1 MDYDV
6 LYLCSQSK
14 ENLTKYRRY
23 IKPHVVVKE
32 TNTILDGMDKYYK
45 TFPSLTEFNWDSF
58 SAFLIADQ
66 SKRLTDDAIV
76 KLRMTL
82 TKAKT
87 FVPHHA
93 HEEVV
98 KTLIEL
104 DYLAQIVDECEKVRD
119 GSSDLEHVHILATNA
134 LKDVERYIEKDDL
147 FVTADLS
154 SIADRITSSGYEW
167 RLEVL
172 NKSLGPLRTG
182 NFVIVAARVEVGKT
196 TFLASE
202 VSYLAQ
208 QLPKDRPVVWVNN
221 EEESSVVFFRIVQAA
236 LGQESK
242 EIIADS
248 KLAMER
254 YTSLMGGNKDK
265 IRVTKDMNNV
275 RDLETLF
282 REVNPGLIIFDQ
294 LDKVDGFN
302 KSDEREDIKL
312 GKIYKW
318 ARELARSYGPV
329 IAASQ
334 LSATAVDLKDP
345 PFIGLDALR
354 GSKTDK
360 PGEADAV
367 ITIGK
372 YKEPKSPEEEMI
384 RTINVPKNKL
394 PGGGTKQMESERH
407 GQYLVTID
415 PIRAR
420 YE

>member
-1 MDYDV
+1 MDYDC
-6 LYLCSQSK
+6 LFLCAKSK
-14 ENLTKYRRY
+14 ENLQRYRRY
-23 IKPHVVVKE
+23 IKPHIVVKE
-32 TNTILDGMDKYYK
+32 TNIILDGMDKYYK
-45 TFPSLTEFNWDSF
+45 TFPSVSTINWEPF
-58 SAFLIADQ
+58 TAFLIADQ
-66 SKRLTDDAIV
+66 SKRLTDDSIV

-93 HEEVV
+93 HEEVI

-104 DYLAQIVDECEKVRD
+104 DYLAQIMEECEKVKE
-119 GSSDLEHVHILATNA
+119 GSSDLEHVHILATDA
-134 LKDVERYIEKDDL
+134 LKNVERYIEKDEL
-147 FVTADLS
+147 FVSADLS
-154 SIADRITSSGYEW
+154 SIADRISSTGYEW
-167 RLEVL
+167 RLDVL
-172 NKSLGPLRTG
+172 NRSLGPLRNG

-202 VSYLAQ
+202 VSYIAQ

-236 LGQESK
+236 LGVESK
-242 EIIADS
+242 EMIADS
-248 KLAMER
+248 KAAMLA
-254 YTSLMGGNKDK
+254 YTALMGGDKDK
-265 IRVTKDMNNV
+265 IRVTKDTNHV
-275 RDLETLF
+275 KDLETLF
-282 REVNPGLIIFDQ
+282 REINPGLIIFDQ
-294 LDKVDGFN
+294 LDKVSGF
-302 KSDEREDIKL
+302 KESEREDITL

-318 ARELARSYGPV
+318 ARELARTYGPV

-345 PFIGLDALR
+345 PFIGMDALR

-367 ITIGK
+367 ITLGK
-372 YKEPKSPEEEMI
+372 YKEPKTPEEEMI

-420 YE
+420 FE

>member
-14 ENLTKYRRY
+14 ENLAKYRRY
-23 IKPHVVVKE
+23 IKPHVVAKE

-45 TFPSLTEFNWDSF
+45 TFPGVTDFSWESF

-76 KLRMTL
+76 KLRMML
-82 TKAKT
+82 TKAKA

-104 DYLAQIVDECEKVRD
+104 DYLALIMDECEKVKE
-119 GSSDLEHVHILATNA
+119 GSSDLEHVHIIATNA
-134 LKDVERYIEKDDL
+134 LRDVERYIEKDEL
-147 FVTADLS
+147 FVSADLS
-154 SIADRITSSGYEW
+154 VIADRISSSGYEW
-167 RLEVL
+167 RLDVL
-172 NKSLGPLRTG
+172 NRSLGPLRTG
-182 NFVIVAARVEVGKT
+182 NFIIVAARVEVGKT

-236 LGQESK
+236 IGKESK
-242 EIIADS
+242 TIIADS
-248 KLAMER
+248 KTAMEE
-254 YTSLMGGNKDK
+254 YTTLMGGNKDK
-265 IRVTKDMNNV
+265 IRVTKDMNHV

-294 LDKVDGFN
+294 LDKVNGF
-302 KSDEREDIKL
+302 KSEEREDITL

-318 ARELARSYGPV
+318 ARELARTYGPV

-334 LSATAVDLKDP
+334 LSASAVDMKDP

-367 ITIGK
+367 VTLGK
-372 YKEPKSPEEEMI
+372 YKEPKTPEEEMI

-394 PGGGTKQMESERH
+394 PGGGVKHMESHRH
-407 GQYLVTID
+407 GQFLVTID

-420 YE
+420 FE

>member
-6 LYLCSQSK
+6 LYLCAKSK
-14 ENLTKYRRY
+14 ENLSKYRRY
-23 IKPHVVVKE
+23 IKPHVVMKE

-45 TFPSLTEFNWDSF
+45 TFPSVTEFAWDSF

-66 SKRLTDDAIV
+66 SKRLTDDSIV
-76 KLRMTL
+76 KLRMML

-104 DYLAQIVDECEKVRD
+104 DYLALIMEECEKVKE
-119 GSSDLEHVHILATNA
+119 GSSDLEHVHIIATNA
-134 LKDVERYIEKDDL
+134 LKDVERYIEKDEL
-147 FVTADLS
+147 FVSADLS
-154 SIADRITSSGYEW
+154 VIADRITSSGYEW
-167 RLEVL
+167 RLDAL
-172 NKSLGPLRTG
+172 NRSLGPLRTG

-242 EIIADS
+242 VLIADS
-248 KLAMER
+248 KAAMVS
-254 YTSLMGGNKDK
+254 YTTLMGGDKDK

-282 REVNPGLIIFDQ
+282 REVNPGLIVFDQ
-294 LDKVDGFN
+294 LDKVDGF
-302 KSDEREDIKL
+302 KSDEREDLKL

-334 LSATAVDLKDP
+334 LSASAVEMKDP

-360 PGEADAV
+360 PGEADVV

-394 PGGGTKQMESERH
+394 PGGGSKQVESDRH
-407 GQYLVTID
+407 GQFLVTID

>member
-6 LYLCSQSK
+6 LYLCAKSK
-14 ENLTKYRRY
+14 ENLSKYRRY
-23 IKPHVVVKE
+23 IKPHVVMKE

-45 TFPSLTEFNWDSF
+45 TFPSVTDFAWDSF

-66 SKRLTDDAIV
+66 SKRLTDDSIV
-76 KLRMTL
+76 KLRMML
-82 TKAKT
+82 TKARA

-104 DYLAQIVDECEKVRD
+104 DYLALIMEECEKVKE

-134 LKDVERYIEKDDL
+134 LKDVERYIEKDEL
-147 FVTADLS
+147 FVSADLS
-154 SIADRITSSGYEW
+154 AIADRITSSGYEW
-167 RLEVL
+167 RLDAL
-172 NKSLGPLRTG
+172 NRSLGPLRIG

-236 LGQESK
+236 LGIESK
-242 EIIADS
+242 TIIADS
-248 KLAMER
+248 KKAMVD
-254 YTSLMGGNKDK
+254 YAALMGGNKDK

-294 LDKVDGFN
+294 LDKVDGF
-302 KSDEREDIKL
+302 KSDEREDLKL

-334 LSATAVDLKDP
+334 LSASAVEMKDP

-360 PGEADAV
+360 PGEADVV

-394 PGGGTKQMESERH
+394 PGGGSKQVESDRH
-407 GQYLVTID
+407 GQFLVTID

>member
-14 ENLTKYRRY
+14 ENLAKYRRY

-32 TNTILDGMDKYYK
+32 TNIILDGMDKYYK
-45 TFPSLTEFNWDSF
+45 TFPTVSDFNWDSF

-82 TKAKT
+82 TKAKA

-93 HEEVV
+93 HEEVI

-104 DYLAQIVDECEKVRD
+104 DYLALIMEECEKVKE

-134 LKDVERYIEKDDL
+134 LKDVERYIEKDEL
-147 FVTADLS
+147 FVSADLS
-154 SIADRITSSGYEW
+154 AIADRISSSGYEW
-167 RLEVL
+167 RLDVL
-172 NKSLGPLRTG
+172 NRSLGPLRTG
-182 NFVIVAARVEVGKT
+182 NFIIVAARVEVGKT

-221 EEESSVVFFRIVQAA
+221 EEESSVVFFRIVQAT

-242 EIIADS
+242 VIIADS
-248 KLAMER
+248 KAAMDK
-254 YTSLMGGNKDK
+254 YTTLMGGNKDK
-265 IRVTKDMNNV
+265 IRVTKDMNNI

-282 REVNPGLIIFDQ
+282 REVNPGLIVFDQ
-294 LDKVDGFN
+294 LDKVDGF
-302 KSDEREDIKL
+302 KADDREDIRL

-334 LSATAVDLKDP
+334 LSATAVDMKDP

-360 PGEADAV
+360 PGEADVV
-367 ITIGK
+367 ITLGK
-372 YKEPKSPEEEMI
+372 YKEPKTPEEEII
-384 RTINVPKNKL
+384 RTLNVPKNKL

-420 YE
+420 FE

>member
-6 LYLCSQSK
+6 LYLCAKSK
-14 ENLTKYRRY
+14 ENLSKYRRY
-23 IKPHVVVKE
+23 IKPHVVMKE

-45 TFPSLTEFNWDSF
+45 TFPSVTDFAWDSF
-58 SAFLIADQ
+58 TAFLIADQ
-66 SKRLTDDAIV
+66 SKRLTDDSIV
-76 KLRMTL
+76 KLRMML
-82 TKAKT
+82 TKAKA

-104 DYLAQIVDECEKVRD
+104 DYLALIMEECEKVKE

-134 LKDVERYIEKDDL
+134 LKDVERYIEKDEL
-147 FVTADLS
+147 FVSADLS
-154 SIADRITSSGYEW
+154 AIADRITSSGYEW
-167 RLEVL
+167 RLDAL
-172 NKSLGPLRTG
+172 NRSLGPLRTG

-236 LGQESK
+236 LGIESK
-242 EIIADS
+242 TIIADS
-248 KLAMER
+248 KKAMVD
-254 YTSLMGGNKDK
+254 YAALMGDNKDK

-294 LDKVDGFN
+294 LDKVDGF
-302 KSDEREDIKL
+302 KSDEREDLKL

-334 LSATAVDLKDP
+334 LSASAVEMKDP

-360 PGEADAV
+360 PGEADVV

-394 PGGGTKQMESERH
+394 PGGGSKQVESDRH
-407 GQYLVTID
+407 GQFLVTID

>member
-14 ENLTKYRRY
+14 ENLNKYRRY

-32 TNTILDGMDKYYK
+32 TNVILDGMDKYYK
-45 TFPSLTEFNWDSF
+45 TFPGLTEFNWESF

-66 SKRLTDDAIV
+66 SKRLTDDSIV
-76 KLRMTL
+76 KLRMTI
-82 TKAKT
+82 TKART

-93 HEEVV
+93 HEEVI

-104 DYLAQIVDECEKVRD
+104 DYLAQIMEECEKVKE

-134 LKDVERYIEKDDL
+134 LKDVERYIEKDEL
-147 FVTADLS
+147 FVSADLS
-154 SIADRITSSGYEW
+154 VIADRISSSGYEW
-167 RLEVL
+167 RLDVL
-172 NKSLGPLRTG
+172 NRSLGPLRTG

-202 VSYLAQ
+202 ISYLAQ

-221 EEESSVVFFRIVQAA
+221 EEESSVVFFRIVQAT

-242 EIIADS
+242 VIIADS
-248 KLAMER
+248 KAAMET
-254 YTSLMGGNKDK
+254 YTTMMGGNKDK
-265 IRVTKDMNNV
+265 IRVTKDMNNM

-302 KSDEREDIKL
+302 KGDEREDLKL

-318 ARELARSYGPV
+318 ARELARNYGPV
-329 IAASQ
+329 IPASQ
-334 LSATAVDLKDP
+334 LSASVVDLKDP
-345 PFIGLDALR
+345 PFIGMDALR
-354 GSKTDK
+354 
-360 PGEADAV
+360 
-367 ITIGK
+367 
-372 YKEPKSPEEEMI
+372 
-384 RTINVPKNKL
+384 
-394 PGGGTKQMESERH
+394 
-407 GQYLVTID
+407 
-415 PIRAR
+415 
-420 YE
+420 

>member
-6 LYLCSQSK
+6 LYLCSRSK

-23 IKPHVVVKE
+23 IKPHVVMKE

-45 TFPSLTEFNWDSF
+45 TFPSLLDFSWESF
-58 SAFLIADQ
+58 TAFLIADQ
-66 SKRLTDDAIV
+66 SKRLTDDSIV
-76 KLRMTL
+76 KLRMML
-82 TKAKT
+82 TKAKE

-93 HEEVV
+93 HDEVV
-98 KTLIEL
+98 KSLIEL
-104 DYLAQIVDECEKVRD
+104 DYLALIMDECEKVKE

-134 LKDVERYIEKDDL
+134 LKDVERYIEKDEL
-147 FVTADLS
+147 FVSADLS

-167 RLEVL
+167 RLDAL
-172 NKSLGPLRTG
+172 NRSLGPLRTG

-242 EIIADS
+242 TIIADS
-248 KLAMER
+248 KKAMDDYEA
-254 YTSLMGGNKDK
+254 LMAGDK
-265 IRVTKDMNNV
+265 NRIRVTKDTNNI

-282 REVNPGLIIFDQ
+282 REVNPGLIVFDQ
-294 LDKVDGFN
+294 LDKVDGF
-302 KSDEREDIKL
+302 KSDEREDLRL
-312 GKIYKW
+312 GKVYKW
-318 ARELARSYGPV
+318 ARELSRSYGPV

-372 YKEPKSPEEEMI
+372 YKEPKSPEEETI

-394 PGGGTKQMESERH
+394 PGGGGKQVESDRH
-407 GQYLVTID
+407 GQFIVTID

>member
-1 MDYDV
+1 MDYDI
-6 LYLCSQSK
+6 LFLCAQSK
-14 ENLTKYRRY
+14 ENLQKYRRY

-32 TNTILDGMDKYYK
+32 TNIILDGMDKYYK
-45 TFPSLTEFNWDSF
+45 TFPGITDFAWDSF
-58 SAFLIADQ
+58 SAYLIADQ
-66 SKRLTDDAIV
+66 SKRLTDDSIV

-87 FVPHHA
+87 YEPHHA
-93 HEEVV
+93 HEEVI

-104 DYLAQIVDECEKVRD
+104 DYLAQIMEECEKVKE

-134 LKDVERYIEKDDL
+134 LKSVERYIEKDEL
-147 FVTADLS
+147 FVSADLS
-154 SIADRITSSGYEW
+154 SIADRISSSGYEW
-167 RLEVL
+167 RLDAL
-172 NKSLGPLRTG
+172 NRSLGPLRTG

-202 VSYLAQ
+202 VSYIAQ

-221 EEESSVVFFRIVQAA
+221 EEESSVVFFRIVQAT
-236 LGQESK
+236 LGIESK
-242 EIIADS
+242 EMIADS
-248 KLAMER
+248 KAAMAA
-254 YTSLMGGNKDK
+254 YTALMGGDKNK
-265 IRVTKDMNNV
+265 IRVTKDTNHV

-294 LDKVDGFN
+294 LDKVGGF
-302 KSDEREDIKL
+302 KEAEREDITL

-318 ARELARSYGPV
+318 ARELARTYGPV

-334 LSATAVDLKDP
+334 LSASAVDLKDP
-345 PFIGLDALR
+345 PFIGMDALR

-367 ITIGK
+367 ITLGK
-372 YKEPKSPEEEMI
+372 YKEPKTPEEEMI

-394 PGGGTKQMESERH
+394 PGGGSKQMESERH

-420 YE
+420 FE

>member
-6 LYLCSQSK
+6 LYLCAKSK
-14 ENLTKYRRY
+14 ENLSKYRRY
-23 IKPHVVVKE
+23 IKPHVVMKE

-45 TFPSLTEFNWDSF
+45 TFPSVTDFAWDSF
-58 SAFLIADQ
+58 TAFLIADQ
-66 SKRLTDDAIV
+66 SKRLTDDSIV
-76 KLRMTL
+76 KLRMML
-82 TKAKT
+82 SKAKA

-98 KTLIEL
+98 KILIEL
-104 DYLAQIVDECEKVRD
+104 DYLALIMEECEKVKE

-134 LKDVERYIEKDDL
+134 LKDVERYIEKDEL
-147 FVTADLS
+147 FVSADLS
-154 SIADRITSSGYEW
+154 AIADRITSSGYEW
-167 RLEVL
+167 RLDAL
-172 NKSLGPLRTG
+172 NRSLGPLRTG

-242 EIIADS
+242 VIIADS
-248 KLAMER
+248 KKAMTD
-254 YTSLMGGNKDK
+254 YAALMGGNKDK

-294 LDKVDGFN
+294 LDKVDGF
-302 KSDEREDIKL
+302 KSDEREDLKL

-334 LSATAVDLKDP
+334 LSASAVEMKDP

-360 PGEADAV
+360 PGEADVV

-394 PGGGTKQMESERH
+394 PGGGSKQVESDRH
-407 GQYLVTID
+407 GQFLVTID

-420 YE
+420 FE

>member
-1 MDYDV
+1 
-6 LYLCSQSK
+6 
-14 ENLTKYRRY
+14 
-23 IKPHVVVKE
+23 
-32 TNTILDGMDKYYK
+32 MDKYYK
-45 TFPSLTEFNWDSF
+45 TFPGVIDFSWESF

-76 KLRMTL
+76 KLRMML
-82 TKAKT
+82 TKAKA

-104 DYLAQIVDECEKVRD
+104 DYLALIMDECEKVKE
-119 GSSDLEHVHILATNA
+119 GSSDLEHVHIIATNA
-134 LKDVERYIEKDDL
+134 LRDVERYIEKDEL
-147 FVTADLS
+147 FVSADLS
-154 SIADRITSSGYEW
+154 VIADRISSSGYEW
-167 RLEVL
+167 RLDVL
-172 NKSLGPLRTG
+172 NRSLGPLRTG

-236 LGQESK
+236 IGKESK
-242 EIIADS
+242 TIIADS
-248 KLAMER
+248 KTAMEE
-254 YTSLMGGNKDK
+254 YTTLMGGNKDK
-265 IRVTKDMNNV
+265 IRVTKDMNHV

-294 LDKVDGFN
+294 LDKVNGF
-302 KSDEREDIKL
+302 KSEEREDITL

-318 ARELARSYGPV
+318 ARELARTYGPV

-334 LSATAVDLKDP
+334 LSASAVDMKDP

-367 ITIGK
+367 VTLGK
-372 YKEPKSPEEEMI
+372 YKEPKTPEEEMI

-394 PGGGTKQMESERH
+394 PGGGVKHMESHRH
-407 GQYLVTID
+407 GQFLVTID

-420 YE
+420 FE

>member
-6 LYLCSQSK
+6 LYLCAKSK
-14 ENLTKYRRY
+14 ENLSKYRRY
-23 IKPHVVVKE
+23 IKPHVVMKE

-45 TFPSLTEFNWDSF
+45 TFPSVTDFAWDSF

-66 SKRLTDDAIV
+66 SKRLTDDSIV
-76 KLRMTL
+76 KLRMML
-82 TKAKT
+82 SKAKS

-104 DYLAQIVDECEKVRD
+104 DYLALIMEECEKVKE

-134 LKDVERYIEKDDL
+134 LKDVERYIEKDEL
-147 FVTADLS
+147 FVSADLS
-154 SIADRITSSGYEW
+154 AIADRITSSGYEW
-167 RLEVL
+167 RLDAL
-172 NKSLGPLRTG
+172 NRSLGPLRTG

-236 LGQESK
+236 LGIESK
-242 EIIADS
+242 VIIADS
-248 KLAMER
+248 KKAMVD
-254 YTSLMGGNKDK
+254 YAALMGGNKDK

-294 LDKVDGFN
+294 LDKVDGF
-302 KSDEREDIKL
+302 KSDEREDLKL

-334 LSATAVDLKDP
+334 LSASAVEMKDP

-360 PGEADAV
+360 PGEADVV

-394 PGGGTKQMESERH
+394 PGGGSKQVESDRH
-407 GQYLVTID
+407 GQFLVTID

>member
-1 MDYDV
+1 MDYSL
-6 LYLCSQSK
+6 LYLCAENK
-14 ENLTKYRRY
+14 ENLSKYKRY
-23 IKPHVVVKE
+23 VKPHVVVKE
-32 TNTILDGMDKYYK
+32 TMIILDGMERFYK
-45 TFPSLTEFNWDSF
+45 SFSSISKIDWESF

-66 SKRLTDDAIV
+66 SKRLSEDSLV

-82 TKAKT
+82 SKAKE
-87 FVPHHA
+87 FVPHIA

-104 DYLAQIVDECEKVRD
+104 DYLSKIVEECEKVKE
-119 GSSDLEHVHILATNA
+119 GSSDLEHVHMLATNA
-134 LKDVERYIEKDDL
+134 LKEVERYIEKDEL

-154 SIADRITSSGYEW
+154 GIADRISSSGYEW
-167 RLEVL
+167 RLEAL
-172 NKSLGPLRTG
+172 NRSLGPLRTG
-182 NFVIVAARVEVGKT
+182 NFLIVAARVEVGKT

-202 VSYLAQ
+202 VSYIAE
-208 QLPKDRPVVWVNN
+208 QLPKNRPVVWVNN

-236 LGQESK
+236 LGKSSK
-242 EIIADS
+242 EIIEDS
-248 KLAMER
+248 KDAMDK
-254 YTSLMGGNKDK
+254 YQALMGGDKNK
-265 IRVTKDMNNV
+265 IRVTKDTNNI

-282 REVNPGLIIFDQ
+282 KEVNPGLIVFDQ
-294 LDKVDGFN
+294 LDKVTGFRT
-302 KSDEREDIKL
+302 DEPEHIML

-318 ARELARSYGPV
+318 ARELARTYGPV

-334 LSATAVDLKDP
+334 LSASAIDLKDP
-345 PFIGLDALR
+345 PFIGIDALR

-367 ITIGK
+367 ITLGK
-372 YKEPKSPEEEMI
+372 YKDPQSTDEEMV

-394 PGGGTKQMESERH
+394 PGGGPKQTESERH

-420 YE
+420 FE

>member
-6 LYLCSQSK
+6 LYLCAKSK
-14 ENLTKYRRY
+14 ENLSKYRRY
-23 IKPHVVVKE
+23 IKPHVVMKE

-45 TFPSLTEFNWDSF
+45 TFPSVTEFAWDSF
-58 SAFLIADQ
+58 TAFLIADQ
-66 SKRLTDDAIV
+66 SKRLTDDSIV
-76 KLRMTL
+76 KLRMML

-104 DYLAQIVDECEKVRD
+104 DYLALIMEECEKVKE
-119 GSSDLEHVHILATNA
+119 GSSDLEHVHIIATNA
-134 LKDVERYIEKDDL
+134 LKDVERYIEKDEL
-147 FVTADLS
+147 FVSADLS
-154 SIADRITSSGYEW
+154 VIADRITSSGYEW
-167 RLEVL
+167 RLDAL
-172 NKSLGPLRTG
+172 NRSLGPLRTG

-208 QLPKDRPVVWVNN
+208 QLPKDRPVVLVNN

-242 EIIADS
+242 VLIADS
-248 KLAMER
+248 KAAMVS
-254 YTSLMGGNKDK
+254 YTTLMGGDKDK

-282 REVNPGLIIFDQ
+282 REVNPGLIVFDQ
-294 LDKVDGFN
+294 LDKVDGF
-302 KSDEREDIKL
+302 KSDEREDLKL

-334 LSATAVDLKDP
+334 LSASAVEMKDP

-360 PGEADAV
+360 PGEADVV

-394 PGGGTKQMESERH
+394 PGGGSKQVESDRH
-407 GQYLVTID
+407 GQFLVTID

>member
-1 MDYDV
+1 MDYDI
-6 LYLCSQSK
+6 LFLCTESK
-14 ENLTKYRRY
+14 ENFYKFRRY

-32 TNTILDGMDKYYK
+32 TSIILDGIDKYWK
-45 TFPSLTEFNWDSF
+45 TFPSLCKFEWESF
-58 SAFLIADQ
+58 SAYLIADQ
-66 SKRLTDDAIV
+66 SKRLTDDSIV

-87 FVPHHA
+87 YVPHHA

-104 DYLAQIVDECEKVRD
+104 DYLAQIMEECERVKE
-119 GSSDLEHVHILATNA
+119 GSSDLEHVHILATSA
-134 LKDVERYIEKDDL
+134 LKEVERYIEKDEL
-147 FVTADLS
+147 FVSADLS
-154 SIADRITSSGYEW
+154 IIADRISTSGMEW
-167 RLEVL
+167 RMDAL
-172 NKSLGPLRTG
+172 NRSLGPLRKG
-182 NFVIVAARVEVGKT
+182 NFLIIAARVEVGKT

-208 QLPKDRPVVWVNN
+208 QLPNDRPVVWVNN

-236 LGQESK
+236 LGMQSK
-242 EIIADS
+242 DIIANTAD
-248 KLAMER
+248 AMAR
-254 YTSLMGGNKDK
+254 YKALMGGNENK
-265 IRVTKDMNNV
+265 IRVTKDTNNQ

-282 REVNPGLIIFDQ
+282 KEVNPGLIVFDQ
-294 LDKVDGFN
+294 LDKVNGFR
-302 KSDEREDIKL
+302 KSEDREDVML

-318 ARELARSYGPV
+318 ARELARQYGPV

-334 LSATAVDLKDP
+334 LSAGATELKDP
-345 PFIGLDALR
+345 PYIGMDALR

-372 YKEPKSPEEEMI
+372 FKEPKNPEEEMV

-394 PGGGTKQMESERH
+394 PGGGTKQVESERH

-415 PIRAR
+415 PLRAR
-420 YE
+420 FE

>member
-14 ENLTKYRRY
+14 ENLAKYRRY

-45 TFPSLTEFNWDSF
+45 TFPGVTDFSWDSF

-66 SKRLTDDAIV
+66 SKRLTDDSIV

-82 TKAKT
+82 TKART

-104 DYLAQIVDECEKVRD
+104 DYLAQIMEECEKVKE
-119 GSSDLEHVHILATNA
+119 GESDLEHVHILATNA
-134 LKDVERYIEKDDL
+134 LKDVERYIEKDEL

-154 SIADRITSSGYEW
+154 VIADRITSSGYEW
-167 RLEVL
+167 RLDAL
-172 NKSLGPLRTG
+172 NRSLGPLRTG

-236 LGQESK
+236 LGVESK
-242 EIIADS
+242 TIIADS
-248 KLAMER
+248 KKAMAD
-254 YTSLMGGNKDK
+254 YTTMMGGNKDK
-265 IRVTKDMNNV
+265 IRVTKDLNNV

-302 KSDEREDIKL
+302 KGDEREDLKL

-318 ARELARSYGPV
+318 ARELARNYGPV

-334 LSATAVDLKDP
+334 LSASVVDLKDP
-345 PFIGLDALR
+345 PFIGMDALR

-360 PGEADAV
+360 PGEADVV

-394 PGGGTKQMESERH
+394 PGGGSKQMECDRH
-407 GQYLVTID
+407 GQFLVTID

>member
-6 LYLCSQSK
+6 LYLCAKSK
-14 ENLTKYRRY
+14 ENLSKYRRY
-23 IKPHVVVKE
+23 IKPHVVMKE

-45 TFPSLTEFNWDSF
+45 TFPSVTDFAWDSF

-66 SKRLTDDAIV
+66 SKRLTDDSIV
-76 KLRMTL
+76 KLRMML
-82 TKAKT
+82 SKAKA

-104 DYLAQIVDECEKVRD
+104 DYLALIMEECEKVKE

-134 LKDVERYIEKDDL
+134 LKDVERYIEKDEL
-147 FVTADLS
+147 FVSADLS
-154 SIADRITSSGYEW
+154 AIADRITSSGYEW
-167 RLEVL
+167 RLDAL
-172 NKSLGPLRTG
+172 NRSLGPLRTG

-236 LGQESK
+236 LGIESK
-242 EIIADS
+242 VIIADS
-248 KLAMER
+248 KKAMTD
-254 YTSLMGGNKDK
+254 YAALMGGNKDK

-294 LDKVDGFN
+294 LDKVDGF
-302 KSDEREDIKL
+302 KSDEREDLKL

-334 LSATAVDLKDP
+334 LSASAVEMKDP

-360 PGEADAV
+360 PGEADVV

-394 PGGGTKQMESERH
+394 PGGGSKQVESDRH
-407 GQYLVTID
+407 GQFLVTID

>member
-6 LYLCSQSK
+6 LYLCAQSK
-14 ENLTKYRRY
+14 ENLAKYRRY
-23 IKPHVVVKE
+23 IKPHVVAKE

-45 TFPSLTEFNWDSF
+45 TFPGVIDFSWESF

-76 KLRMTL
+76 KLRMML

-104 DYLAQIVDECEKVRD
+104 DYLALIMDECEKVKE
-119 GSSDLEHVHILATNA
+119 GSSDLEHVHIIATNA
-134 LKDVERYIEKDDL
+134 LRDVERYIEKDEL
-147 FVTADLS
+147 FVSADLS
-154 SIADRITSSGYEW
+154 VIADRISSSGYEW
-167 RLEVL
+167 RLDVL
-172 NKSLGPLRTG
+172 NRSLGPLRTG
-182 NFVIVAARVEVGKT
+182 NFIIVAARVEVGKT

-236 LGQESK
+236 IGKESK
-242 EIIADS
+242 TIIADS
-248 KLAMER
+248 KTAMEE
-254 YTSLMGGNKDK
+254 YTALMGGNKDK
-265 IRVTKDMNNV
+265 IRVTKDLNNV

-302 KSDEREDIKL
+302 KGEEREDLKL

-318 ARELARSYGPV
+318 ARELARNYGPV

-334 LSATAVDLKDP
+334 LSASVVDLKDP
-345 PFIGLDALR
+345 PFIGMDALR

-360 PGEADAV
+360 PGEADVV

-372 YKEPKSPEEEMI
+372 YKDPKSPEEEMI

-394 PGGGTKQMESERH
+394 PGGGGKQVESDRH
-407 GQYLVTID
+407 GQFLVTID

-420 YE
+420 FE

>member
-1 MDYDV
+1 M
-6 LYLCSQSK
+6 
-14 ENLTKYRRY
+14 
-23 IKPHVVVKE
+23 KE
-32 TNTILDGMDKYYK
+32 TSIVLDGMERYFK
-45 TFPSLTEFNWDSF
+45 TFPGVTELNWDSF
-58 SAFLIADQ
+58 SAYLIADQ

-87 FVPHHA
+87 FEPHCA

-104 DYLAQIVDECEKVRD
+104 DYLAKIMEECEKVKE
-119 GSSDLEHVHILATNA
+119 GESDLEHVHILATNA
-134 LKDVERYIEKDDL
+134 LKDVERYIEKDEL
-147 FVTADLS
+147 FVSADLS

-167 RLEVL
+167 RLDAL
-172 NKSLGPLRTG
+172 NRSLGPLRTG

-208 QLPKDRPVVWVNN
+208 QLPADRPVVWINN
-221 EEESSVVFFRIVQAA
+221 EEESTVVFFRIVQAT
-236 LGQESK
+236 LGVESK
-242 EIIADS
+242 VIIADS
-248 KLAMER
+248 KAAMDK
-254 YTSLMGGNKDK
+254 YTEMMGGNKDK
-265 IRVTKDMNNV
+265 IRVTKDTNNM

-282 REVNPGLIIFDQ
+282 KEVNPGLIIFDQ
-294 LDKVDGFN
+294 LDKVDGV
-302 KSDEREDIKL
+302 KGDEPEHLKL
-312 GKIYKW
+312 GKLYKW
-318 ARELARSYGPV
+318 ARELARTYGPV

-334 LSATAVDLKDP
+334 LSAGAVELKDP

-367 ITIGK
+367 LTIGK

>member
-6 LYLCSQSK
+6 LYLCAKSK
-14 ENLTKYRRY
+14 ENLSKYRRY
-23 IKPHVVVKE
+23 IKPHVVMKE

-45 TFPSLTEFNWDSF
+45 TFPSVTDFAWDSF
-58 SAFLIADQ
+58 TAFLIADQ
-66 SKRLTDDAIV
+66 SKRLTDDSIV
-76 KLRMTL
+76 KLRMML
-82 TKAKT
+82 SKAKS

-104 DYLAQIVDECEKVRD
+104 DYLALIMEECEKVKE

-134 LKDVERYIEKDDL
+134 LKDVERYIEKDEL
-147 FVTADLS
+147 FVSADLS
-154 SIADRITSSGYEW
+154 AIADRITSSGYEW
-167 RLEVL
+167 RLDAL
-172 NKSLGPLRTG
+172 NRSLGPLRIG

-236 LGQESK
+236 LGIESK
-242 EIIADS
+242 VIIADS
-248 KLAMER
+248 KKAMVD
-254 YTSLMGGNKDK
+254 YAALMGGNKDK
-265 IRVTKDMNNV
+265 IRVTKDMNSV

-294 LDKVDGFN
+294 LDKVDGF
-302 KSDEREDIKL
+302 KSDEREDLKL

-334 LSATAVDLKDP
+334 LSASAVEMKDP

-360 PGEADAV
+360 PGEADVV

-394 PGGGTKQMESERH
+394 PGGGSKQVESDRH
-407 GQYLVTID
+407 GQFLVTID

>member
-1 MDYDV
+1 M
-6 LYLCSQSK
+6 
-14 ENLTKYRRY
+14 
-23 IKPHVVVKE
+23 KE

-45 TFPSLTEFNWDSF
+45 TFPSVTDFAWDSF

-66 SKRLTDDAIV
+66 SKRLTDDSIV
-76 KLRMTL
+76 KLRMML
-82 TKAKT
+82 SKAKA

-104 DYLAQIVDECEKVRD
+104 DYLALIMEECEKVKE

-134 LKDVERYIEKDDL
+134 LKDVERYIEKDEL
-147 FVTADLS
+147 FVSADLS
-154 SIADRITSSGYEW
+154 AIADRITSSGYEW
-167 RLEVL
+167 RLDAL
-172 NKSLGPLRTG
+172 NRSLGPLRTG

-236 LGQESK
+236 LGIESK
-242 EIIADS
+242 VIIADS
-248 KLAMER
+248 KKAMTD
-254 YTSLMGGNKDK
+254 YAALMGGNKDK

-294 LDKVDGFN
+294 LDKVDGF
-302 KSDEREDIKL
+302 KSDEREDLKL

-334 LSATAVDLKDP
+334 LSASAVEMKDP

-360 PGEADAV
+360 PGEADVV

-394 PGGGTKQMESERH
+394 PGGGSKQVESDRH
-407 GQYLVTID
+407 GQFLVTID

>member
-14 ENLTKYRRY
+14 ENLSKYRRY

-32 TNTILDGMDKYYK
+32 TNIILDGMEKYYK
-45 TFPSLTEFNWDSF
+45 TFPTVSDFNWDSF

-93 HEEVV
+93 HEEVI

-104 DYLAQIVDECEKVRD
+104 DYLALITEECEKVKE

-134 LKDVERYIEKDDL
+134 LKDVERYIEKDEL

-154 SIADRITSSGYEW
+154 AIADRISSSGYEW
-167 RLEVL
+167 RLDVL
-172 NKSLGPLRTG
+172 NRSLGPLRTG
-182 NFVIVAARVEVGKT
+182 NFIIVAARVEVGKT

-221 EEESSVVFFRIVQAA
+221 EEESSVVFFRIVQAT

-242 EIIADS
+242 VIIADS
-248 KLAMER
+248 KAAMDQ
-254 YTSLMGGNKDK
+254 YTTLMGGNKDK
-265 IRVTKDMNNV
+265 IRVTKDMNNI

-282 REVNPGLIIFDQ
+282 REINPGLIVFDQ
-294 LDKVDGFN
+294 LDKVDGF
-302 KSDEREDIKL
+302 KADDREDIRL

-334 LSATAVDLKDP
+334 LSATAVDMKDP

-360 PGEADAV
+360 PGEADVV
-367 ITIGK
+367 ITLGK
-372 YKEPKSPEEEMI
+372 YKEPKTPEEEII
-384 RTINVPKNKL
+384 RTLNVPKNKL

-407 GQYLVTID
+407 GQYLITID

-420 YE
+420 FE

>member
-6 LYLCSQSK
+6 LFLCAESK
-14 ENLTKYRRY
+14 ENLQKYRRH

-32 TNTILDGMDKYYK
+32 TNIILDGMEKYYK
-45 TFPSLTEFNWDSF
+45 TFPSVTTFNWDAF
-58 SAFLIADQ
+58 AAFLIADQ
-66 SKRLTDDAIV
+66 SKRLTDDSIV

-82 TKAKT
+82 IKAKLYT
-87 FVPHHA
+87 PHVA
-93 HEEVV
+93 HEEVI
-98 KTLIEL
+98 KSIIEL
-104 DYLAQIVDECEKVRD
+104 DYLAQIMEECEKVKE
-119 GSSDLEHVHILATNA
+119 GGSDLEHVHMLATDA
-134 LKDVERYIEKDDL
+134 LKSVERFIEKDEL
-147 FVTADLS
+147 FVSADLS
-154 SIADRITSSGYEW
+154 GIADRISSTGYEW
-167 RLEVL
+167 RLDVL
-172 NKSLGPLRTG
+172 NRALGPLRSG

-202 VSYLAQ
+202 VSYIAQ
-208 QLPKDRPVVWVNN
+208 QLPKGRPVVWVNN

-236 LGQESK
+236 LGMTSK
-242 EIIADS
+242 DMIDDS
-248 KLAMER
+248 AEAMVK
-254 YTSLMGGNKDK
+254 YTTLMGGDKDK
-265 IRVTKDMNNV
+265 IRVTKDTNHV

-282 REVNPGLIIFDQ
+282 REVNPGMIIFDQ

-302 KSDEREDIKL
+302 KGDEREDIKL

-318 ARELARSYGPV
+318 ARELARTYGPV

-334 LSATAVDLKDP
+334 LSASIVDLKDP

-360 PGEADAV
+360 PGEADV
-367 ITIGK
+367 VLTLGK

-394 PGGGTKQMESERH
+394 PGGGAKHVESDRH
-407 GQYLVTID
+407 GQFLVTID

-420 YE
+420 FE

>member
-1 MDYDV
+1 M
-6 LYLCSQSK
+6 
-14 ENLTKYRRY
+14 E
-23 IKPHVVVKE
+23 
-32 TNTILDGMDKYYK
+32 KYYK
-45 TFPSLTEFNWDSF
+45 TFPTVSDFNWDSF

-93 HEEVV
+93 HEEVI

-104 DYLAQIVDECEKVRD
+104 DYLALIMEECEKVKE

-134 LKDVERYIEKDDL
+134 LKDVERYIEKDEL

-154 SIADRITSSGYEW
+154 VIADRISSSGYEW
-167 RLEVL
+167 RLDCL
-172 NKSLGPLRTG
+172 NRSLGPLRTG

-221 EEESSVVFFRIVQAA
+221 EEESSVVFFRIVQAT

-242 EIIADS
+242 VIIADS
-248 KLAMER
+248 KAAMDQ
-254 YTSLMGGNKDK
+254 YTILMGGNKDK
-265 IRVTKDMNNV
+265 IRVTKDMNNI

-282 REVNPGLIIFDQ
+282 REINPGLIVFDQ
-294 LDKVDGFN
+294 LDKVDGF
-302 KSDEREDIKL
+302 KADDREDIRL

-334 LSATAVDLKDP
+334 LSATAVDMKDP

-360 PGEADAV
+360 PGEADVV
-367 ITIGK
+367 ITLGK
-372 YKEPKSPEEEMI
+372 YKEPKTPEEEII
-384 RTINVPKNKL
+384 RTLNVPKNKL

-407 GQYLVTID
+407 GQYLITID

-420 YE
+420 FE

>member
-1 MDYDV
+1 MDYDC
-6 LYLCSQSK
+6 LFLCAKSK
-14 ENLTKYRRY
+14 ENLQRYRRY
-23 IKPHVVVKE
+23 IKPHIVVKE
-32 TNTILDGMDKYYK
+32 TNIILDGMDKYYK
-45 TFPSLTEFNWDSF
+45 TFPSVTTINWEPF
-58 SAFLIADQ
+58 TAFLIADQ
-66 SKRLTDDAIV
+66 SKRLTDDSIV

-93 HEEVV
+93 HEEVI

-104 DYLAQIVDECEKVRD
+104 DYLAQIMEECEKVKE
-119 GSSDLEHVHILATNA
+119 GSSDLEHVHILATDA
-134 LKDVERYIEKDDL
+134 LKNVERYIEKDEL
-147 FVTADLS
+147 FVSADLS
-154 SIADRITSSGYEW
+154 AIADRISSSGYEW
-167 RLEVL
+167 RLDVL
-172 NKSLGPLRTG
+172 NRSLGPLRTG

-202 VSYLAQ
+202 VSYIAQ

-248 KLAMER
+248 KAALIA
-254 YTSLMGGNKDK
+254 YTALMGGDKDK
-265 IRVTKDMNNV
+265 IRVTKDTNHV
-275 RDLETLF
+275 KDLETLF
-282 REVNPGLIIFDQ
+282 REINPGLIIFDQ
-294 LDKVDGFN
+294 LDKVSGF
-302 KSDEREDIKL
+302 KEAEREDITL
-312 GKIYKW
+312 GRIYKW
-318 ARELARSYGPV
+318 ARELARTYGPV

-345 PFIGLDALR
+345 PFIGMDALR

-367 ITIGK
+367 ITLGK
-372 YKEPKSPEEEMI
+372 YKEPKTPEEEMI

-420 YE
+420 FE

>member
-1 MDYDV
+1 MDYDC
-6 LYLCSQSK
+6 LFLCAKNK
-14 ENLTKYRRY
+14 ENLYKYRRY

-32 TNTILDGMDKYYK
+32 TNIILDGMDKYYK
-45 TFPSLTEFNWDSF
+45 TFPTLTEFNWESF

-76 KLRMTL
+76 KLRLTL
-82 TKAKT
+82 TKAKSY
-87 FVPHHA
+87 VPHHA
-93 HEEVV
+93 HEEVI
-98 KTLIEL
+98 KSLIEL
-104 DYLAQIVDECEKVRD
+104 DYLAQIMEECEKVKE
-119 GSSDLEHVHILATNA
+119 GSSDLEHVHILATSA
-134 LKDVERYIEKDDL
+134 LKDVERYIEKDEL
-147 FVTADLS
+147 FVSADLS
-154 SIADRITSSGYEW
+154 AIADRITSTGLEW
-167 RLEVL
+167 RLDVL
-172 NKSLGPLRTG
+172 NRSLGPLRSG

-236 LGQESK
+236 LGQESSL
-242 EIIADS
+242 IIANTPA
-248 KLAMER
+248 AMSR
-254 YTSLMGGNKDK
+254 YTDLMGGNKDK
-265 IRVTKDMNNV
+265 IRVTKDMNNA

-282 REVNPGLIIFDQ
+282 REVNPGLIVFDQ

-302 KSDEREDIKL
+302 KSDDREDIKL

-318 ARELARSYGPV
+318 ARELARTYGPV

-360 PGEADAV
+360 PGEADVV
-367 ITIGK
+367 ITLGK
-372 YKEPKSPEEEMI
+372 YKEPKSQEEEMI

-394 PGGGTKQMESERH
+394 PGGGAKHMESERH
-407 GQYLVTID
+407 GQFLVTID

-420 YE
+420 FE

>member
-6 LYLCSQSK
+6 LYLCAKSK
-14 ENLTKYRRY
+14 ENLSKYRRY
-23 IKPHVVVKE
+23 IKPHVVMKE

-45 TFPSLTEFNWDSF
+45 TFPSVTDFAWDSF

-66 SKRLTDDAIV
+66 SKRLTDDSIV
-76 KLRMTL
+76 KLRMML
-82 TKAKT
+82 SKAKS

-104 DYLAQIVDECEKVRD
+104 DYLALIMEECVKVKE

-134 LKDVERYIEKDDL
+134 LKDVERYIEKDEL
-147 FVTADLS
+147 FVSADLS
-154 SIADRITSSGYEW
+154 AIADRITSSGYEW
-167 RLEVL
+167 RLDAL
-172 NKSLGPLRTG
+172 NRSLGPLRTG

-236 LGQESK
+236 LGIESK
-242 EIIADS
+242 VIIADS
-248 KLAMER
+248 KKAMVD
-254 YTSLMGGNKDK
+254 YAALMGGNKDK

-294 LDKVDGFN
+294 LDKVDGF
-302 KSDEREDIKL
+302 KSDEREDLKL

-334 LSATAVDLKDP
+334 LSASAVEMKDP

-360 PGEADAV
+360 PGEADVV

-394 PGGGTKQMESERH
+394 PGGGSKQVESDRH
-407 GQYLVTID
+407 GQFLVTID

>member
-6 LYLCSQSK
+6 LYLCAKSK
-14 ENLTKYRRY
+14 ENLSKYRRY
-23 IKPHVVVKE
+23 IKPHVVMKE

-45 TFPSLTEFNWDSF
+45 TFPSVTDFAWDSF

-66 SKRLTDDAIV
+66 SKRLTDDSIV
-76 KLRMTL
+76 KLRMML
-82 TKAKT
+82 TKARA

-104 DYLAQIVDECEKVRD
+104 DYLALIMEECEKVKE

-134 LKDVERYIEKDDL
+134 LKDVERYIEKDEL
-147 FVTADLS
+147 FVSADLS
-154 SIADRITSSGYEW
+154 AIADRITSSGYEW
-167 RLEVL
+167 RLDVL
-172 NKSLGPLRTG
+172 NRSLGPLRIG

-236 LGQESK
+236 LGIESK
-242 EIIADS
+242 TIIADS
-248 KLAMER
+248 KKAMVD
-254 YTSLMGGNKDK
+254 YAALMGGNKDK
-265 IRVTKDMNNV
+265 IRVTKDMNNM

-282 REVNPGLIIFDQ
+282 REINPGLIIFDQ
-294 LDKVDGFN
+294 LDKVDGF
-302 KSDEREDIKL
+302 KSDEREDLKL

-334 LSATAVDLKDP
+334 LSASAVEMKDP

-360 PGEADAV
+360 PGEADVV

-372 YKEPKSPEEEMI
+372 YKEPQSPEEEMI

-394 PGGGTKQMESERH
+394 PGGGGKQVESDRH
-407 GQYLVTID
+407 GQFLVNID